1 MNYRSY
7 KRVAER
13 ANILLTWT
21 EARGRSSFFRKHLP
35 PIKLRV
41 VIRFYPQSIPLT
53 AVRIKRQAEMKT
65 VFVIFAALMVC
76 YAITLVERWACHLD
90 GLFVFADTEF
100 RSNLQIWWPHFF
112 AGAKKSF
119 YVYDM
124 TSGAPNVTF
133 RKISVWNTIWDL
145 EFSEHLS
152 CKISC
157 LPASPRIFKL
167 LENGIIAHF
176 KGNFYPK
183 KVT

>member
-1 MNYRSY
+1 MLTLILLLDSISNSCLSSLKIHYVLNYRPY

-76 YAITLVERWACHLD
+76 YAITLVER
-90 GLFVFADTEF
+90 
-100 RSNLQIWWPHFF
+100 
-112 AGAKKSF
+112 
-119 YVYDM
+119 
-124 TSGAPNVTF
+124 
-133 RKISVWNTIWDL
+133 
-145 EFSEHLS
+145 
-152 CKISC
+152 
-157 LPASPRIFKL
+157 
-167 LENGIIAHF
+167 
-176 KGNFYPK
+176 
-183 KVT
+183 

>member
-1 MNYRSY
+1 M
-7 KRVAER
+7 AER

-119 YVYDM
+119 YVHDDFGC
-124 TSGAPNVTF
+124 TQ
-133 RKISVWNTIWDL
+133 RQ
-145 EFSEHLS
+145 FSEN
-152 CKISC
+152 IC
-157 LPASPRIFKL
+157 LEDDLRSRIFGTFVL
-167 LENGIIAHF
+167 
-176 KGNFYPK
+176 
-183 KVT
+183 